1 MIAEEVLAVPATI
14 IQRDEILRVL
24 SGLFSLRWR
33 GLRAEEIPVQFL
45 EKRIA
50 VVLPAEAFT
59 ADEQIKIEGKFQH
72 LMARRGI
79 SAFLDFVKDWQGLK
93 TKLDTGFN

>member
-1 MIAEEVLAVPATI
+1 MPATA

-24 SGLFSLRWR
+24 SGLFNLRWR
-33 GLRAEEIPVQFL
+33 GLRAEEIPIQFL

-50 VVLPAEAFT
+50 VVLPAAPFT

-72 LMARRGI
+72 LMARRGV
-79 SAFLDFVKDWQGLK
+79 SAFLDFVEDWRGLA
-93 TKLDTGFN
+93 TRLDTGFN